1 MGETKPKASYTWGN
15 YKWGT
20 QNNITKYNTSDGL
33 TQLELNDGFNTTVNP
48 NQVYSQSITAHVGDE
63 PYPISYTTNSPIT
76 YIHSTNPAVAS
87 ADNDKV
93 YINADYYRGQ
103 GKYIKQEARISL
115 YNKYGLV
122 MDAIK
127 SNAGSIGSLAAQMGC
142 STDQLQ
148 SALNNIQNTVT
159 SMGYQSQLAN
169 CGQTNTIEKN
179 FAQTNYNIAEQTC
192 ALRQNATDN
201 ADRVI
206 AKLDAI
212 EDSRKD
218 REINTLTAQLAAAT
232 AKAEREAELAP
243 ITKAI
248 SEIQAKQPSTATIPY
263 PNLVGV
269 PANQFYGYNTGVWG

>member
-1 MGETKPKASYTWGN
+1 MEETKIIMPENSGIDPGVMALMNNGGCNNMWNNPFLYLIWLSMFRGNGMWGN
-15 YKWGT
+15 
-20 QNNITKYNTSDGL
+20 DGNYPNP
-33 TQLELNDGFNTTVNP
+33 QLRSIQDTLN
-48 NQVYSQSITAHVGDE
+48 SQA
-63 PYPISYTTNSPIT
+63 TN
-76 YIHSTNPAVAS
+76 
-87 ADNDKV
+87 
-93 YINADYYRGQ
+93 
-103 GKYIKQEARISL
+103 
-115 YNKYGLV
+115 GLV

-142 STDQLQ
+142 STDQLS

-232 AKAEREAELAP
+232 ARAEREAELAP